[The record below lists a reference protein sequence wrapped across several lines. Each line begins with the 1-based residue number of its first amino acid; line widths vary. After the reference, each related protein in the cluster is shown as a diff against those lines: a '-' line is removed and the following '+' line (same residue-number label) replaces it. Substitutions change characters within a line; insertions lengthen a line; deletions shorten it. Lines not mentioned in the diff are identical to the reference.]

1 MIESSD
7 EEAEKSTAA
16 VKTEQLLSFKTT
28 GRNIAKDALS
38 AEFSLMK
45 GCLKSPLTPKI
56 AQRLAD
62 KSGNYLLKLVSP
74 RTDGDTIV
82 LRIETP
88 RGNRLSAVFP
98 STNALDIPF
107 CKVIFRP
114 LEIDG
119 YPPRSVVDLIRNPE
133 EHTTIVLDA
142 FAEVF
147 GTDVLETLK
156 TSLLTVLPAPTQL
169 GIGEF
174 PIIFVPRPDGQD
186 LQITPVSPAVA
197 FMGMKRV
204 RKHYFQKTQPDRP
217 MPRSKWTEQA
227 VSAKPQNISGAI
239 GGARVRFRADMPVQL
254 SQEEAD
260 LFRFAQG
267 GAFPLWRDS
276 AVAARILRYGDRL
289 ATDNEF
295 NNKNT
300 RAALDRMADD
310 LISAA
315 VEFIQD
321 TLCDT
326 TDYAKRQ
333 GISEK
338 HSALP
343 SLPQLLLKRRWK
355 NTDDE
360 DKARKALTSPHFE
373 HRLAKSREAAEVL

>member
-1 MIESSD
+1 MTDDVD
-7 EEAEKSTAA
+7 EEVEKSIPS
-16 VKTEQLLSFKTT
+16 VKMELLLSFKAT
-28 GRNIAKDALS
+28 GRNIAKDALRG
-38 AEFSLMK
+38 EFNLIK
-45 GCLKSPLTPKI
+45 ACLKSPFTPEI
-56 AQRLAD
+56 AKRIAH
-62 KSGNYLLKLVSP
+62 KSGHYLIKLVSP
-74 RTDGDTIV
+74 RTDGDNAI
-82 LRIETP
+82 LRIEVP
-88 RGNRLSAVFP
+88 RGNQLGDILP
-98 STNALDIPF
+98 STNAPDIPF

-133 EHTTIVLDA
+133 EQTTIVLDA

-147 GTDVLETLK
+147 GTDVLEALK

-186 LQITPVSPAVA
+186 LQMTPVSPAAA

-204 RKHYFQKTQPDRP
+204 TDHYFQKAHPDRP
-217 MPRSKWTEQA
+217 VPRGKWTRQA

-239 GGARVRFRADMPVQL
+239 GGPRVRFRADMPTQL
-254 SQEEAD
+254 SHEEAD

-276 AVAARILRYGDRL
+276 EVAARILHYGDRL
-289 ATDNEF
+289 TADNEF

-310 LISAA
+310 LISDA

-321 TLCDT
+321 TLCET

-333 GISEK
+333 GLSEK
-338 HSALP
+338 HSARP
-343 SLPQLLLKRRWK
+343 TLPQLLLKRRWEGK
-355 NTDDE
+355 DAE

-373 HRLAKSREAAEVL
+373 HRLTKSREAAEVL

>member
-1 MIESSD
+1 MTD
-7 EEAEKSTAA
+7 GAEEETEKSTQA
-16 VKTEQLLSFKTT
+16 VKTEQLLSFKTS
-28 GRNIAKDALS
+28 GRNIAPNALS

-45 GCLKSPLTPKI
+45 GCLKSPLTPKV
-56 AQRLAD
+56 ALRLAD

-74 RTDGDTIV
+74 RTDGDNAI
-82 LRIETP
+82 LRIEVP
-88 RGNRLSAVFP
+88 RGNKLGDILP
-98 STNALDIPF
+98 STNAPDIPF

-133 EHTTIVLDA
+133 DHTTIVLDA

-186 LQITPVSPAVA
+186 LQITPVSPAAA

-239 GGARVRFRADMPVQL
+239 GGPRVRFRADMPTQL
-254 SQEEAD
+254 SHEEAD

-267 GAFPLWRDS
+267 GSFPLWRDS

-289 ATDNEF
+289 TSDNEF

-300 RAALDRMADD
+300 RAALNQVADD
-310 LISAA
+310 LISDA

-321 TLCDT
+321 TLRDT
-326 TDYAKRQ
+326 VDYAKRQ
-333 GISEK
+333 GIAEK

-355 NTDDE
+355 NTDEE

-373 HRLAKSREAAEVL
+373 LRLAKSRMAAKGL